1 MQICVAAGEVS
12 GDQILAPILSR
23 VSESA
28 PVVYSGIA
36 GPQMVEAG
44 TYPLFPMDRLS
55 VMGVMEVLP
64 RLPELLSIRRQMK
77 HYLGASHPA
86 ALISCD
92 APDFNLP
99 LCAHAK
105 SLGVPA
111 IHVVSPSVWA
121 WRRNRIPKIAK
132 QLDLLLCLF
141 PFEPELYADS
151 GLRCEFIG
159 HPLAAQISFNPD
171 PMGSRCA
178 LDLSVSGPVLGILPG
193 SRESEVKRLL
203 PLFLGAFDQLVKE
216 TPDLVGVIPSAT
228 HDLYTLIQ
236 SMIGSRSIRVV
247 HGESQ
252 QVMAASTAVLVAS
265 GTAALES
272 VLTGRPTVAVYQ
284 MNPWTYRMV
293 KGKLETEFVTLPNFL
308 AKKPMIPELIQ
319 GAASIDSILNAINP
333 MLKEGPSDTFL
344 LDARKIHDAL
354 SGDVTDRA
362 SRIIVDYLS

>member
-28 PVVYSGIA
+28 SVVYSGIA
-36 GPQMVEAG
+36 GPQMIEAG
-44 TYPLFPMDRLS
+44 TYPLFLMDRLS
-55 VMGVMEVLP
+55 VMGVIEVLP

-77 HYLGASHPA
+77 HYLGASHPSA
-86 ALISCD
+86 FITCD
-92 APDFNLP
+92 SPDFNLP

-105 SLGVPA
+105 SLGIPA

-141 PFEPELYADS
+141 PFEPQLYADS
-151 GLRCEFIG
+151 GLRCQFIG
-159 HPLAAQISFNPD
+159 HPLAAQIIFNPD
-171 PMGSRCA
+171 PMGSRSA
-178 LDLSVSGPVLGILPG
+178 LDLPVSGPVLGILPG

-203 PLFLGAFDQLVKE
+203 PLFLGAFDQLMKE
-216 TPDLVGVIPSAT
+216 TPDLVGLIPSAT
-228 HDLYTLIQ
+228 HDLHALIQ
-236 SMIGSRSIRVV
+236 LMVGSRSIRVLR
-247 HGESQ
+247 GESR
-252 QVMAASTAVLVAS
+252 QVMAASTAVLLAS

-272 VLTGRPTVAVYQ
+272 VLTGRPTVAAYQ

-293 KGKLETEFVTLPNFL
+293 KSELETEFVTLPNFL
-308 AKKPMIPELIQ
+308 SKKPMIPELIQ
-319 GAASIDSILNAINP
+319 GAASVDAIVNAINP
-333 MLKEGPSDTFL
+333 MLKEGPSDAFL
-344 LDARKIHDAL
+344 MDARKIHDSL

-362 SRIIVDYLS
+362 AQTIVEFLS